1 MLSPELNVPSAEL
14 KQHLQ
19 LVQVESADALPM
31 PKPWPA
37 GHLVNVHGLHTPPT
51 SHDPV
56 EHAPAHAASLLAV
69 PAVNGAPPEHVGVE
83 CAVHAV

>member
-1 MLSPELNVPSAEL
+1 VLSPALNFPAT
-14 KQHLQ
+14 Q
-19 LVQVESADALPM
+19 LAHVESTDTLPL

-37 GHLVNVHGLHTPPT
+37 GHFANVHGLHTPAT

-56 EHAPAHAASLLAV
+56 EHAPAQAASLLGV
-69 PAVNGAPPEHVGVE
+69 PAVNGAPAEQVGVE